1 MGDAAPLRSL
11 VFGALTCAT
20 GVLGVGSG
28 VSLSQ
33 WLRPHWPHADPLLCA
48 VGLLG
53 AAPCLLLALLCAP
66 RAVGT
71 AYVRMGLWGQWG
83 PWAMGL

>member
-1 MGDAAPLRSL
+1 MGPVGSLCYGAVGDAAPLRSL

-33 WLRPHWPHADPLLCA
+33 WLRPHWPHADPLQI
-48 VGLLG
+48 G
-53 AAPCLLLALLCAP
+53 
-66 RAVGT
+66 RASCRERV
-71 AYVRMGLWGQWG
+71 
-83 PWAMGL
+83 